1 MTTTLHKRESKSNS
15 SQSNPLYVVASF
27 AGGVVIFVT
36 LFVACCVFSLTQR
49 PTSGSSARPKCFRPS
64 SSLETESLR
73 NSQYDTNEVTEL
85 TRLHVEEEKQQV
97 ESNSA
102 TSTEASGLLTSAS
115 SLPVPGSGGGGLR
128 IAAVTVETDGGGFRV
143 NPPSDE
149 GYKSMSSNTASTP
162 SSCSLISPPQK
173 PPSPGKKASFQMGFL
188 YSTFLFVCK

>member
-97 ESNSA
+97 ESSSNA

-115 SLPVPGSGGGGLR
+115 SLPTSGSGGGGLR
-128 IAAVTVETDGGGFRV
+128 IATVTVETDGGEFRV

-173 PPSPGKKASFQMGFL
+173 PPSPGKKD
-188 YSTFLFVCK
+188 